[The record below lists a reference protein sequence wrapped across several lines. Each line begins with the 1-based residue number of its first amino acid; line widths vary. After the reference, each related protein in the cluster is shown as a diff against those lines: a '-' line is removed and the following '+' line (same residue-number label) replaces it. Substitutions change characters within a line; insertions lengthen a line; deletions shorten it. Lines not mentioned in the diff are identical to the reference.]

1 MAENPSPTS
10 DPLNELRQAAYG
22 KGAGVPSNRPMDP
35 LSELR
40 NAAYGTGIDMP
51 NPKPIDIGINESLV
65 GNFDTGPNPS
75 KRNYNDNLGKD
86 ILNYLSQ
93 SDQWANDPNRFAKI
107 YDYGADW
114 KHTNFERYYN
124 HDAFKELG
132 FSPYRD
138 NDATYNEKG
147 SAWDDFNRAMIG
159 NMKLFGHGFIS
170 MEESGESAA
179 EAMERINA
187 TYGST
192 RGGVGGFMSNLA
204 LSAGYTQGILGR
216 LFLEEAALALATLG
230 SGFMASEFTVPA
242 MGVEL
247 GRGIRGL
254 AAGFKNLG
262 KTYTTFKQLD
272 NIDRARQ
279 IFNAVKAVP
288 GAVGRGLLPHS
299 TAMIA
304 DVKAGKLAFQGFN
317 DLKTYARAFRGFGN
331 MYQDY
336 REFALAYSEA
346 AMEGKMLENKMN
358 DDLINDFYAKNGFM
372 PSGEEAEKIYKASV
386 NAGTANKMLN
396 AGLIYFSNK
405 LLFGKLLKGI
415 PTGGE
420 LLTKAVSTPLG
431 DLKKLPLKLGENFYK
446 AAQDGLLKRAGKAVI
461 SSPYSP
467 LSRSYWVANFVEGL
481 QEVAQDASAQGFED
495 YYKNIYAHPM
505 QAGYAEMLDSLAR
518 GTGKQFNERGME
530 TFLSGFLTGAL
541 IGPGQYFVSEVL
553 PTHSRRVVPE
563 KLRDKWGITSYDDLV
578 KLRNE
583 SKANTLKSIN
593 EVLRDPNKMDMSTR
607 DYFVQVLNH
616 SKKIDEAY
624 RSGDPVKIQEATS
637 EMYSDHLHRVF
648 RTGNAPALREYFRE
662 ASKMSDQE
670 LTEAF
675 NQPIENAKDLRN
687 RMNSLKERVD
697 KFEKIY
703 DAVEKRFPS
712 VIDETQYKKGSPE
725 YIAAVK
731 RARSFEQ
738 AKKVAMFAMDY
749 FQEATKSQ
757 KDAMEYLM
765 ANKPLENMNPTDIS
779 TLFDIKSIDD
789 YVDTLNKEIRVL
801 KQGDAKQKQM
811 AAEKQT
817 MANDLSN
824 FRSSVQYFEKVS
836 ELFRKTEGKEEQRQ
850 ELKDLSKIGIG
861 SVVINAKGKKF
872 KVVDTSG
879 DILKLEDE
887 KGKRY
892 SRKTR
897 KGLRM
902 LAEAQEAE
910 MVLDKENPVEFAVA
924 EMFKT
929 FKTYLK
935 NRAKV
940 GDQVLMDD
948 SIEKAFSKIRE
959 FYYYKNNAKSM
970 AGVVNALH
978 DVKGMMALAV
988 RLETANKALEDKFDQ
1003 YAEEAFKGHENA
1015 KDYKALL
1022 NKLYDKS
1029 LRLVLPEGINS
1040 LMNKEVPKQFL
1051 DEATGTIIDETNNP
1065 TKYNEAAAI
1074 VKKFFEF
1081 QNAQEESDKTEK
1093 AKKEEEVKK
1102 AEEERKKKE
1111 AEEKGVK
1118 LAPVSA
1124 EMPEE
1129 KKPTPKKK
1137 VEYDTPYEQMPEK
1150 LQKAVIEGARAAGIA
1165 EGIIDEDSSED
1176 EITATDWFRN
1186 QYLKYKHVQ
1195 NQIDKYNKA
1204 EGFAER
1210 EPAVKPKAEVKPTTT
1225 PTTTVKPPT
1234 TTIKP
1239 TTTDIEKRKQE
1250 DLENK
1255 VKELEAQ
1262 RKALRSEDGSIPT
1275 DKMSEFKRLNEEVN
1289 KAKAATLRGDSTMS
1303 MLIKMFPEGADKA
1316 TTDPEILSAEAKKEA
1331 ADIIEQ
1337 VIQNS
1342 KSADEAL
1349 RKINRLGYV
1358 FDMNVTQNL
1367 KLYLD
1372 DRFNPDAP
1380 KIGNNKDS
1388 FQAWIYGKTDAE
1400 LATLGGAK
1408 PTVSDKKANI
1418 EIITNVDKLKNLN
1431 QVFQSPAGKFGI
1443 LSAKDNKTIIFS
1455 DTLEKAIEK
1464 ADIERRRSSSL
1475 RNITQTSL
1483 NFDAGRGYAGKYNL
1497 PGTEIIDSNGKPS
1510 GLFKTEIIREDTREE
1525 VEKELN
1531 AKYDAEL
1538 TALEGAKEEGK
1549 PAGKLTPMQQY
1560 KADKESKPK
1569 SGLAPQIIYSTSTTG
1584 KTALANKYNDIE
1596 DGDFLLYEYLVDQ
1609 GIVKEETDP
1618 NMLDSTI
1625 QRAGR
1630 DFYNYL
1636 TALKSSKGVEAAN
1649 KVVSEVISKLQD
1661 AAKDGVVLTSNYWM
1675 LNQDMARFVS
1685 KDVEKIAEKL
1695 MARDPLMTK
1704 EAAEEAANKL
1714 VERETQSFKGRRV
1727 TEIPSGKTLEDM
1739 LFPSE
1744 KAGFQEKTMKKI
1756 ENAELNTLKEIENS
1770 LSNLSRE
1777 ELLEANFPE
1786 LRKAIND
1793 RKLILLRKFDY
1804 DSIEEGDMF
1813 LDPQGDL
1820 IEIVMKGKTMLGGKY
1835 VEDEMGKS
1843 ISINRDNM
1851 DKILAYRYIEDVQIE
1866 IPEEAAST
1874 ESKEAA
1880 KGTIDN
1886 SNAITKAEDSEI
1898 ANESQNAKIG
1908 SGFTDLEKKKDDLN
1922 NNCPS

>member
-22 KGAGVPSNRPMDP
+22 KGSGVPSNRPMDP

-317 DLKTYARAFRGFGN
+317 DLRTYARAFRGFGN

-372 PSGEEAEKIYKASV
+372 PSGEEAEKIYKTSV

-879 DILKLEDE
+879 DVLKLEDE

-1029 LRLVLPEGINS
+1029 LRLVLPEGIDS

-1118 LAPVSA
+1118 IAPVSA

-1150 LQKAVIEGARAAGIA
+1150 LQKAVIEGARVAGIA
-1165 EGIIDEDSSED
+1165 EGIIDQDSSED

-1225 PTTTVKPPT
+1225 PTTVAKV
-1234 TTIKP
+1234 
-1239 TTTDIEKRKQE
+1239 DI
-1250 DLENK
+1250 
-1255 VKELEAQ
+1255 EAQ
-1262 RKALRSEDGSIPT
+1262 RAG
-1275 DKMSEFKRLNEEVN
+1275 V
-1289 KAKAATLRGDSTMS
+1289 
-1303 MLIKMFPEGADKA
+1303 
-1316 TTDPEILSAEAKKEA
+1316 EIVSSAE
-1331 ADIIEQ
+1331 
-1337 VIQNS
+1337 
-1342 KSADEAL
+1342 
-1349 RKINRLGYV
+1349 
-1358 FDMNVTQNL
+1358 
-1367 KLYLD
+1367 
-1372 DRFNPDAP
+1372 
-1380 KIGNNKDS
+1380 
-1388 FQAWIYGKTDAE
+1388 
-1400 LATLGGAK
+1400 
-1408 PTVSDKKANI
+1408 
-1418 EIITNVDKLKNLN
+1418 KLKNLN

-1455 DTLEKAIEK
+1455 DTLEQAIEK
-1464 ADIERRRSSSL
+1464 ADIERRREEELTPFSVEFIKRLLNKTNLKNNTDSL
-1475 RNITQTSL
+1475 SQAIINLAATGRNQGNLQIGFIGQIRENGYVTKNNLLEAIYDIYGEVYGDKITQLLESEERH
-1483 NFDAGRGYAGKYNL
+1483 NNENYEDAL
-1497 PGTEIIDSNGKPS
+1497 
-1510 GLFKTEIIREDTREE
+1510 IREI
-1525 VEKELN
+1525 N

-1538 TALEGAKEEGK
+1538 AALEGKEEK
-1549 PAGKLTPMQQY
+1549 PTGKLTPMQQY
-1560 KADKESKPK
+1560 KADKESKPN

-1636 TALKSSKGVEAAN
+1636 TALKSSKGEEAAN

-1727 TEIPSGKTLEDM
+1727 TEIPSGKTLEEM

-1777 ELLEANFPE
+1777 ELLEVNFPE